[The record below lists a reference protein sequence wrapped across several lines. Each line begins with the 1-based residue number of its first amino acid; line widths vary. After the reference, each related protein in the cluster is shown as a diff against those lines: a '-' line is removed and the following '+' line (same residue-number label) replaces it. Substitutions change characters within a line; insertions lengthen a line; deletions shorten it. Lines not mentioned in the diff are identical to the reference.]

1 MKEATSE
8 LNLTVIVVIS
18 VGILM
23 AFFFTVIWPMLNG
36 NFSRESNCKRA
47 TCNCK
52 YAVINDNKCEC
63 WVGEESSEHFLCP
76 FGG

>member
-36 NFSRESNCKRA
+36 NFTRESSCRKA
-47 TCNCK
+47 TCNCSEATK
-52 YAVINDNKCEC
+52 NNNMCDC
-63 WVGEESSEHFLCP
+63 WVKDSSSEHFSCP